1 MEPAVSAACWEAH
14 EVENVTAGDG
24 GLQRSGF
31 SVHIR
36 WRLYRTAPPEISR
49 QDAKVA
55 KEIV

>member
-1 MEPAVSAACWEAH
+1 V
-14 EVENVTAGDG
+14 NGTAGDG